1 MFIMAYLIM
10 ADSNFEQG
18 SEQPLYLAAQMMVGC
33 GGLCILGMG
42 TPSMTN
48 KICTVFESQ
57 GAMGLDATMLVRAG
71 NC

>member
-1 MFIMAYLIM
+1 MFIMAYLNM

-18 SEQPLYLAAQMMVGC
+18 SEQPLYLAAQRMAGC
-33 GGLCILGMG
+33 RDLFILGMG

-48 KICTVFESQ
+48 KTCTVFESQ
-57 GAMGLDATMLVRAG
+57 GAISLDSAMLVRAG